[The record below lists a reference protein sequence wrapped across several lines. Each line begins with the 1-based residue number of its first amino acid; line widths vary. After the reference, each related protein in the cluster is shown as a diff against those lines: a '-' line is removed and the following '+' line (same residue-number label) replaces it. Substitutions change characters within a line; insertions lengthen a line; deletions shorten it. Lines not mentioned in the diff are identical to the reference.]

1 MRRIMTMNDRKQ
13 ARVKM
18 TTLAMLTAISCVLV
32 FITVPYPLFPAFKYD
47 LADVPIMIA
56 TFSFGPVAGIIV
68 TAVAAFVQAFI
79 LGQDNW
85 IGFTMHMF
93 ATGSFVIVSGLIY
106 SRKKTRKGAI
116 IALVAG
122 TVTMA
127 VVMCIAN
134 YIMDPLFYGMQKE
147 AVLALILPAILPFN
161 LTKAGINSVITFFVY
176 KRISNM
182 IHRAQGSVSER
193 K

>member
-1 MRRIMTMNDRKQ
+1 MNNDSKQ

-32 FITVPYPLFPAFKYD
+32 FLTIPYPLFPAFKYD
-47 LADVPIMIA
+47 LADIPILIA
-56 TFSFGPVAGIIV
+56 TFSFGPLAGIIV
-68 TAVAAFVQAFI
+68 TALASFVQAFI

-85 IGFTMHMF
+85 IGFVMHMF
-93 ATGSFVIVSGLIY
+93 ATGSFVIVAGNIY
-106 SRKKTRKGAI
+106 RHNKTRKGAI
-116 IALVAG
+116 IALAAG

-127 VVMCIAN
+127 VVMCAAN

-147 AVLALILPAILPFN
+147 AVAALILPAILPFN
-161 LTKAGINSVITFFVY
+161 LSKAGINSIITFFIY
-176 KRISNM
+176 KRISRL
-182 IHRAQGSVSER
+182 IRKAQGAPEH